1 MRQLLN
7 RFGISVLVAVT
18 VLVLYAM
25 PASAATYNW
34 SGYQVKVP
42 RYLNSYF
49 DKILGQAQAR
59 LLHLFLNQKNNNLY
73 QLQSQSRRCQNLS
86 HRFLNLSQLQAHLP
100 LLQGFLHLRI
110 GCSIRLT
117 KSVPKRA

>member
-86 HRFLNLSQLQAHLP
+86 HRFLNLSQLKHT
-100 LLQGFLHLRI
+100 FRS
-110 GCSIRLT
+110 C
-117 KSVPKRA
+117 RAFCI